1 MVSEEPAQTLPMSA
15 QYGAGTKIAGYVI
28 EEKIGQGGMAV
39 VFRAHDDRSTG
50 RRRLWNASTGEQT
63 GSSLPGGGTWCGL
76 TICNTVSALAF
87 NHDGTAL
94 AAGDASGY
102 AEPWSVPGDAG
113 VTFDVPR
120 AAVGKPI
127 WGLSFTSSACW
138 PWLTAPATARRQLSV
153 PGQRHDAGAD
163 ARSAC

>member
-1 MVSEEPAQTLPMSA
+1 L
-15 QYGAGTKIAGYVI
+15 
-28 EEKIGQGGMAV
+28 
-39 VFRAHDDRSTG
+39 
-50 RRRLWNASTGEQT
+50 
-63 GSSLPGGGTWCGL
+63 CGL

-87 NHDGTAL
+87 NHAGTVL

-127 WGLSFTSSACW
+127 WGLSVTSSDLLAIADGTGDSYLYQVSGTTQGPMRGQLADPSPGTQGVGTLGFSPDGKYLVTGDTNGDACLW
-138 PWLTAPATARRQLSV
+138 HL
-153 PGQRHDAGAD
+153 G
-163 ARSAC
+163 